1 MSKDNPLVSN
11 FNELLSK
18 IQEDLKEDKVFTGLY
33 IAKDSEDSLLE
44 ELLVQPLVRKIN
56 GKEVTFLSIRN
67 VVLKEQ
73 YKGKKLFTDFV
84 QELENLKTPILFHDI
99 VNDKLI
105 PFFGG
110 RGYKMHKEKKYE
122 QEVVSMYRLN

>member
-1 MSKDNPLVSN
+1 MSRDNPLVSN

-18 IQEDLKEDKVFTGLY
+18 IKEDLKEDKVFTGLY

-84 QELENLKTPILFHDI
+84 QELESLKTPLIFHDI
-99 VNDKLI
+99 VNDKLL